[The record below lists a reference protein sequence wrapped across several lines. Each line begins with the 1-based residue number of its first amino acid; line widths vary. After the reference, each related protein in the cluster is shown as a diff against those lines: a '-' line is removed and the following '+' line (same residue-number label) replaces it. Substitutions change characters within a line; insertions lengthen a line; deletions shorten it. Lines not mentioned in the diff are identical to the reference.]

1 MVGLDMFLECQA
13 LHIHKQNQN
22 GDTYPKLV
30 RVRSYIIKHY
40 DYNHLKD
47 GFQFTYCWLPIRPKK
62 KNSRDICATVSPLPF
77 SRYNGFG
84 HFLFTLKI

>member
-47 GFQFTYCWLPIRPKK
+47 GFQFTYGCQLDPPN
-62 KNSRDICATVSPLPF
+62 KNIRDIWATVSPLPF

>member
-1 MVGLDMFLECQA
+1 MVGPDMFLECQA

-22 GDTYPKLV
+22 GDTYPKLA
-30 RVRSYIIKHY
+30 RVRSLLSTTTIII
-40 DYNHLKD
+40 LKTV
-47 GFQFTYCWLPIRPKK
+47 FSSPIVGCQLDPKK
-62 KNSRDICATVSPLPF
+62 KNSRDIRVTVSPLPF